1 MNFRTADILH
11 DLLGRR
17 FACPGFL
24 SHLHSL
30 PVTMSQKSSLVQ
42 DDQSVSKALTLD
54 SRRNQEGEAR
64 LLALQRTQREM
75 PGALR
80 AGASAG
86 GAFCPDARGPSI
98 RRPDHVL
105 GGPTRSA
112 RATWTRSG
120 TSHSIKRLQS
130 AYDRLQS
137 PIAACAPSRSTR
149 PRTTTTWQTVR
160 GFSNWRETPTSSSG
174 GRRRAKSI
182 GSSIAC
188 FRTAPGRRE
197 SRRPATVNPLMC

>member
-86 GAFCPDARGPSI
+86 GAFRPDARGPSI
-98 RRPDHVL
+98 RRPDDVL

-120 TSHSIKRLQS
+120 TST
-130 AYDRLQS
+130 
-137 PIAACAPSRSTR
+137 RSS
-149 PRTTTTWQTVR
+149 
-160 GFSNWRETPTSSSG
+160 GFSPNTTASG
-174 GRRRAKSI
+174 AGSLSARRR
-182 GSSIAC
+182 G
-188 FRTAPGRRE
+188 APGREPQRHGRRCE
-197 SRRPATVNPLMC
+197 GSRTGAKRPQALPEAGAAPKASAPRSRAFERLLGRGKADVQRPSTL